1 MDFLTL
7 IDNGVTMSERVI
19 TAALLLVALIHLLP
33 IGGAFSAPK
42 LSSLYGV
49 VIDDPNLEIL
59 MRHRAVVFGLLAL
72 LFAYAA
78 FNPATQPLAFFI
90 GLVSVLSFFF
100 LSYSVGGFNHAIKQV
115 IIADV
120 IALVALLIAITL
132 YIKIVTAE

>member
-59 MRHRAVVFGLLAL
+59 MRHRAVVFGLLVL

-78 FNPATQPLAFFI
+78 FNPATQTLAFSI
-90 GLVSVLSFFF
+90 GLVSVLSFFTC
-100 LSYSVGGFNHAIKQV
+100 LIVS
-115 IIADV
+115 AD
-120 IALVALLIAITL
+120 LIMQ
-132 YIKIVTAE
+132 